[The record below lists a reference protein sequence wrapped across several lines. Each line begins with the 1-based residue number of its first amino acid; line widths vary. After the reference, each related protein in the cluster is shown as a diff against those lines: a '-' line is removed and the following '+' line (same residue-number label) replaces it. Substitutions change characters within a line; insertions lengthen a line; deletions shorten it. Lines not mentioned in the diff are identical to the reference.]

1 MLRYITAG
9 GRTGRRDLMDLLRPG
24 GYGCNITTTM
34 PTTFQALERVPN
46 ACQLLPN
53 VVTGGQPS
61 TADLEGFRDAG
72 GGIVLDLR
80 DPMEPRPLDESA
92 TAERLGLEY
101 VVVPVSA
108 GTMTDATLERI
119 HCDSAGSRRPA
130 AVHPL
135 RQRQPGGWR
144 AAPLPH
150 AGTRTRGG
158 GRHRPGDAG
167 RAPERRPAGVGARL
181 RQTQVHLIAARYG
194 RTSAVGTGTQH
205 SSRPDGAS
213 LR

>member
-1 MLRYITAG
+1 
-9 GRTGRRDLMDLLRPG
+9 
-24 GYGCNITTTM
+24 M

-92 TAERLGLEY
+92 TTERLGLEY
-101 VVVPVSA
+101 VVAPVSA

-119 HCDSAGSRRPA
+119 HAILREAGDRPLFIHCGSGSRVGGALLPYLMLEHGLAEEDAIAQAMR
-130 AVHPL
+130 VGL
-135 RQRQPGGWR
+135 RSADLLEWGLDY
-144 AAPLPH
+144 A
-150 AGTRTRGG
+150 
-158 GRHRPGDAG
+158 
-167 RAPERRPAGVGARL
+167 RRKS
-181 RQTQVHLIAARYG
+181 I
-194 RTSAVGTGTQH
+194 
-205 SSRPDGAS
+205 
-213 LR
+213 